1 MFKHILLPIDGA
13 DPSRRAADVN
23 CDSGCEFD
31 GRVHSVIVGPATQ
44 HHRDL
49 IVMPSHG
56 WREVDRLLL
65 RSEIHK
71 AILHRGVPVLVCR

>member
-31 GRVHSVIVGPATQ
+31 GRVLSAIVGPATQ

-49 IVMPSHG
+49 IVMASHG
-56 WREVDRLLL
+56 WRGGDRLQLGN
-65 RSEIHK
+65 EIHK
-71 AILHRGVPVLVCR
+71 AILHGGVAVLVCR